1 MPKIIETD
9 ELLPSERRIFREVD
23 KLIKSL
29 RETHENLVIVSD
41 HGYATYNKL
50 ISVNDILIKHKLA
63 NATKINKIS
72 EISDYKKPKRHAK
85 PKSTKIIDVNPKIY
99 SLIRKLHLSRITRS
113 TLNII
118 STIVGRKIRVKT
130 SRWVRGV

>member
-29 RETHENLVIVSD
+29 RETHETLIIVSD

-72 EISDYKKPKRHAK
+72 EISDYKNLKDMQSQSPLR
-85 PKSTKIIDVNPKIY
+85 
-99 SLIRKLHLSRITRS
+99 
-113 TLNII
+113 
-118 STIVGRKIRVKT
+118 
-130 SRWVRGV
+130 